1 MKDPSLFL
9 IGEPPTPNPL
19 ISGLLGMLRY
29 ARHTTLHA
37 VENLTVE
44 QLDHRQD
51 SNANSIGALLL
62 HIAAAEAT
70 YQADTFDERE
80 WNAAEEA
87 RWRVPLELGP
97 AAHQSIRNHP
107 LSYYRDILAEVR
119 ARTELELSRRDDAW
133 LSAAMPFMDFR
144 ATRYWMWFH
153 VCEDEINH
161 RGQIRWLVKR
171 LPAEL
176 TSRRPE

>member
-1 MKDPSLFL
+1 VTDPSLFL
-9 IGEPPTPNPL
+9 IGGTPTPNPL
-19 ISGLLGMLRY
+19 IHGLLGMLRY
-29 ARHTTLHA
+29 ARWTTLRA

-51 SNANSIGALLL
+51 SNANSIGVLLL
-62 HIAAAEAT
+62 HIAAVEAL

-80 WNAAEEA
+80 WNAAEKA
-87 RWRVPLELGP
+87 RWQAALDLGP
-97 AAHQSIRNHP
+97 TAHQSIRNHP
-107 LSYYRDILAEVR
+107 ESYYRDILAEVR

-133 LSAAMPFMDFR
+133 LSVVGPMLNFK

-153 VCEDEINH
+153 VFEDELSH

-171 LPAEL
+171 LP
-176 TSRRPE
+176 PPP

>member
-1 MKDPSLFL
+1 MTDPNLFL
-9 IGEPPTPNPL
+9 IGDPPTANPL
-19 ISGLLGMLRY
+19 MSGLLGMLRY
-29 ARHTTLHA
+29 ARWTTLQA

-62 HIAAAEAT
+62 HIAAVEAL

-80 WNAAEEA
+80 WNKAEEA
-87 RWRVPLELGP
+87 RWRVALELGP
-97 AAHQSIRNHP
+97 TAPQSIRKHP
-107 LSYYRDILAEVR
+107 VSYYRDLLAEVR

-133 LSAAMPFMDFR
+133 LSVAMLFPSFR

-153 VCEDEINH
+153 VCEDEISH

-171 LPAEL
+171 LPDLA
-176 TSRRPE
+176 

>member
-1 MKDPSLFL
+1 M
-9 IGEPPTPNPL
+9 
-19 ISGLLGMLRY
+19 SGLLGMLRY
-29 ARHTTLHA
+29 ARWTTLQA
-37 VENLTVE
+37 VQTLTVE

-62 HIAAAEAT
+62 HIASVEAT
-70 YQADTFDERE
+70 YQADTFDERA

-87 RWRVPLELGP
+87 RWRVALELGP
-97 AAHQSIRNHP
+97 TASQSIRNHP
-107 LSYYRDILAEVR
+107 VSYYRDILAELR

-133 LSAAMPFMDFR
+133 LSVAMPFMGIK

-153 VCEDEINH
+153 VCEDEISH

-171 LPAEL
+171 LPGAAA
-176 TSRRPE
+176 RG